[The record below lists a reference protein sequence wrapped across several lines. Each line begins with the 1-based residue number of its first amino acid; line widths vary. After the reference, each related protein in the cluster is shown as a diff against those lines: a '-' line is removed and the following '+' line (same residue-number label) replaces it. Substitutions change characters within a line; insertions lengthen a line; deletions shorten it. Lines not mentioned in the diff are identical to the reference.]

1 MPAPKLLAVYLQD
14 HHAGAVTGLN
24 LARRIAGENEGT
36 PYGEE
41 LARIAGEIEQDQRT
55 LEELMAELDV
65 GTDRIKDTVAWGG
78 EKLGRLKP
86 NARWFS
92 YSPLSRLVEL
102 EGLVIGVTGKLGLWR
117 ALQRV
122 APEIDGLDG
131 FDFAALAARAS
142 EQRARLEDLRLSAA
156 AEALPQD

>member
-131 FDFAALAARAS
+131 FDFATLAARAS

>member
-24 LARRIAGENEGT
+24 LARRAAGANEGT
-36 PYGEE
+36 PYGQE
-41 LARIAGEIEQDQRT
+41 LARIADEIEADQRT
-55 LEELMAELDV
+55 LEELMAKLDI
-65 GTDRIKDTVAWGG
+65 GADRVKDTVAWGG
-78 EKLGRLKP
+78 EKVGRLKP

-92 YSPLSRLVEL
+92 YSPLSRLLEL

-122 APEIDGLDG
+122 APEVEGLDG
-131 FDFAALAARAS
+131 FDFVTLAARA
-142 EQRARLEDLRLSAA
+142 EDQRARLEDLRLSAA

>member
-24 LARRIAGENEGT
+24 LARRIAGQNEGT

-41 LARIAGEIEQDQRT
+41 LARIAGEIERDQRT
-55 LEELMAELDV
+55 LEELMAKLDV

-92 YSPLSRLVEL
+92 YSPLSRLIEL
-102 EGLVIGVTGKLGLWR
+102 EGLVLGVTGKLGLWR

-131 FDFAALAARAS
+131 FDFAALAARADD
-142 EQRARLEDLRLSAA
+142 QRARLEDLRLSAA

>member
-1 MPAPKLLAVYLQD
+1 MPAPKLLSVYLQD

-24 LARRIAGENEGT
+24 LARRAAGANEGT

-41 LARIAGEIEQDQRT
+41 LARIAAEIEQDQRT
-55 LEELMAELDV
+55 LEDLMAKLDV
-65 GTDRIKDTVAWGG
+65 GTHRVKDTVAWGG

-86 NARWFS
+86 NARWLS
-92 YSPLSRLVEL
+92 YSPLSRLIEL
-102 EGLVIGVTGKLGLWR
+102 EGLVLGVTGKLGLWR

-122 APEIDGLDG
+122 AAEIDDLDG
-131 FDFAALAARAS
+131 FDFAALEARA
-142 EQRARLEDLRLSAA
+142 EAQRARLEDLRLRAA

>member
-1 MPAPKLLAVYLQD
+1 MPAPKLLSVYLQD

-24 LARRIAGENEGT
+24 LARRIAGENEDSS
-36 PYGEE
+36 YGEE
-41 LARIAGEIEQDQRT
+41 LARIAAEIEEDVRT
-55 LEELMAELDV
+55 LEQLMAKLDI
-65 GTDRIKDTVAWGG
+65 GSDRIKDTVAWGG

-92 YSPLSRLVEL
+92 YSPLSRLLEL
-102 EGLVIGVTGKLGLWR
+102 EGLMLGVTGKRGLWR

-122 APEIDGLDG
+122 APAVDGLDG
-131 FDFAALAARAS
+131 FDLAGLEARA
-142 EQRARLEDLRLSAA
+142 EDQRERLEQLRLLAA